1 MKGFFKKL
9 RLKAK
14 LVLSVSIL
22 IACTILIQSFFSY
35 YSLSR
40 AYTTIADSTEE
51 NLDTLIK
58 TEVESIIN
66 VLTQNYN
73 RYKTGEI
80 SEAQAMENAQ
90 KIVKNT
96 RYDNGKGKAGYFWAD
111 RSDGKC
117 VVHMNSSYQG
127 QMRINN
133 KDSKGNY
140 YIRNLIAAGNK
151 GGGFTGFWFTK
162 PGKVGEFQKRAYTE
176 KFEPYGWY
184 ISTGNYQE
192 DMAPLIAKKLSQC
205 NTQEN
210 EAMAILIISS
220 IIVAGLGVLFII
232 SIANSI
238 TKPLK
243 LITKRL
249 GLLSEGDLHSPVP
262 KINTQ
267 DETGDL
273 ARTTN
278 ATIDMLHK
286 SIEDITLHL
295 SNMSKGDFSGN
306 ITYDYVQDF
315 KPIGAAIRQI
325 LQSLGHTV
333 NSINEAAGEVSGN
346 SEQVSDGA
354 HELADGANQQAASI
368 QELSATISEINNNI
382 AQNAENARKASELS
396 LKAGKSLK
404 SGNDKMKQMLT
415 AMNKIN
421 DTSEKIGNIIKTIN
435 DIAFQTNILALNAAV
450 EAAHAGEAGKGFSVV
465 ADEVRNLAAKSA
477 EAAKNTT
484 SLIDDSRAAVDNGSK
499 IAEDTAQT
507 IGNVINDSSVSIGLI
522 ENIASAS
529 EKQAE
534 AVKQVTE
541 SINTISSVIQNNSA
555 AVEESAATSEKLSEQ
570 AKVMK
575 GLMSRFR
582 VGVET

>member
-1 MKGFFKKL
+1 MRNAIRKL
-9 RLKAK
+9 RLKSK
-14 LVLSVSIL
+14 LVLSISIL
-22 IACTILIQSFFSY
+22 IACTIFVQSFLSY
-35 YSLSR
+35 RSLSK
-40 AYTTIADSTEE
+40 AYTTIADSTDE

-66 VLTQNYN
+66 VLTANYD
-73 RYKTGEI
+73 RYKFGEI
-80 SEAQAMENAQ
+80 TEVQAMENAQ

-96 RYDNGKGKAGYFWAD
+96 RYDNGNGKAGYFWAD
-111 RSDGKC
+111 RADGQC

-176 KFEPYGWY
+176 KFKPYGWY

-192 DMAPLIAKKLSQC
+192 DMTPLIQEELAQCTKQKK
-205 NTQEN
+205 

-220 IIVAGLGVLFII
+220 IVVAALGVLFII

-238 TKPLK
+238 TQPLK
-243 LITKRL
+243 LVTKRL
-249 GLLSEGDLHSPVP
+249 RLLSEGDLHSPVP
-262 KINTQ
+262 KINSQ

-273 ARTTN
+273 ART
-278 ATIDMLHK
+278 AEVTIDMLHK

-295 SNMSKGDFSGN
+295 SNMTKGDFSGN
-306 ITYDYVQDF
+306 MTYDYVQDF
-315 KPIGAAIRQI
+315 KPIGTAIRQI

-346 SEQVSDGA
+346 SEQVSTGA

-368 QELSATISEINNNI
+368 QELSATISDISNNI
-382 AQNAENARKASELS
+382 AQNAESAQKASEISSKTGEALQ
-396 LKAGKSLK
+396 
-404 SGNDKMKQMLT
+404 SGNKKMKQMLE

-450 EAAHAGEAGKGFSVV
+450 EAARAGEAGKGFSVV

-484 SLIDDSRAAVDNGSK
+484 VLIEDSRAAVDNGSN
-499 IAEDTAQT
+499 IASDTAQT
-507 IGNVINDSSVSIGLI
+507 INDVIHDSSISITLI
-522 ENIASAS
+522 ENIAAAS

-534 AVKQVTE
+534 AVKQVTDG
-541 SINTISSVIQNNSA
+541 INQISSVIQNNSA
-555 AVEESAATSEKLSEQ
+555 AVEQSAATSEKLSEQ
-570 AKVMK
+570 AKFMK

-582 VGVET
+582 VGAEI